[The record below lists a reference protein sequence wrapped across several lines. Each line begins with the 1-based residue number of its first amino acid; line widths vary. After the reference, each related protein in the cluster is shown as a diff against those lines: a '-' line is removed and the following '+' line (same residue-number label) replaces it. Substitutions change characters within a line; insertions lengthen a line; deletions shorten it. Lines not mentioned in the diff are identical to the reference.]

1 MPPAYQLDWPTHVFH
16 IMCATHQLQKSRNIQ
31 TITDDPVSYAVC
43 KSMRLS
49 AYMKAS
55 CYCLTSTPLTH
66 CLYVQISEHAKL
78 VQTLE
83 RFLVEYNSSSSKP
96 MGLVFFQDAVDH
108 IASIARVL
116 RQPRGNALLVGVS
129 GSGKQSLTRFAAAL
143 GGFTCV
149 QLELTKAYSLTDFRE
164 DLKVCLHH
172 TRCQT
177 ASTCNQIDSHVQY
190 YDACLP

>member
-1 MPPAYQLDWPTHVFH
+1 MTW
-16 IMCATHQLQKSRNIQ
+16 CA
-31 TITDDPVSYAVC
+31 
-43 KSMRLS
+43 
-49 AYMKAS
+49 
-55 CYCLTSTPLTH
+55 
-66 CLYVQISEHAKL
+66 QIADHAQL

-83 RFLVEYNSSSSKP
+83 RFLAEYNSRTSTKP
-96 MGLVFFQDAVDH
+96 IGLVFFQDAVDH

-164 DLKVCLHH
+164 DLKVLPGLIPLSNAGILPCGGCS
-172 TRCQT
+172 TRRCIWNIPV
-177 ASTCNQIDSHVQY
+177 AVLCA
-190 YDACLP
+190 ACELAQGIKMAEFDWS

>member
-1 MPPAYQLDWPTHVFH
+1 
-16 IMCATHQLQKSRNIQ
+16 
-31 TITDDPVSYAVC
+31 
-43 KSMRLS
+43 
-49 AYMKAS
+49 
-55 CYCLTSTPLTH
+55 
-66 CLYVQISEHAKL
+66 
-78 VQTLE
+78 
-83 RFLVEYNSSSSKP
+83 

-164 DLKVCLHH
+164 DLKVCRPLPCLFSKWIAIKGSIWVNQTWLGRLLLSNAVMLPCGVLAKPGSCMCRHAQGACADQNCLH
-172 TRCQT
+172 
-177 ASTCNQIDSHVQY
+177 
-190 YDACLP
+190 